1 MSVGR
6 SASEGKQRG
15 EQAYYMMTRL
25 LDCSEGKK
33 KKSKMVLLPLVR
45 AAVSGAEAAA
55 AAVEEN
61 DDGKGIKA
69 HHYRSITG

>member
-1 MSVGR
+1 
-6 SASEGKQRG
+6 
-15 EQAYYMMTRL
+15 
-25 LDCSEGKK
+25 
-33 KKSKMVLLPLVR
+33 MVLLPLVR

-61 DDGKGIKA
+61 DDGKGIRA